1 MSSSLRL
8 PGPFRSTAPR
18 AVVAVAFVVLV
29 AAVVVLSLLLVRTP
43 SAAAPA
49 PAPSHPL
56 QMVSDQCYEA
66 GPATPC

>member
-18 AVVAVAFVVLV
+18 AIVAVAFVVLV

-56 QMVSDQCYEA
+56 QMVSDECSEA

>member
-18 AVVAVAFVVLV
+18 AIVAVAFVVLV

-56 QMVSDQCYEA
+56 QMVSDECYEA

>member
-1 MSSSLRL
+1 MSTSLRL

-18 AVVAVAFVVLV
+18 AIVAVAFVVLV

-56 QMVSDQCYEA
+56 QMVSDECYEA

>member
-8 PGPFRSTAPR
+8 PRPFRSAPQR
-18 AVVAVAFVVLV
+18 AIVAAAFVVLV

-49 PAPSHPL
+49 PIPTHPL
-56 QMVSDQCYEA
+56 QMVSDECYEA

>member
-18 AVVAVAFVVLV
+18 AIVAVAFVVLV

-66 GPATPC
+66 GPGTPC

>member
-1 MSSSLRL
+1 
-8 PGPFRSTAPR
+8 
-18 AVVAVAFVVLV
+18 VLV

>member
-18 AVVAVAFVVLV
+18 SLVAVAFVVLV

>member
-8 PGPFRSTAPR
+8 PHPFRSATQR
-18 AVVAVAFVVLV
+18 AVVAAAFVLLA
-29 AAVVVLSLLLVRTP
+29 AAVVVLSLLVGRTP

-49 PAPSHPL
+49 PVPTHSL
-56 QMVSDQCYEA
+56 QVVSDECYEA

>member
-8 PGPFRSTAPR
+8 PGPFRPTTQR
-18 AVVAVAFVVLV
+18 AVVAAAFVVL
-29 AAVVVLSLLLVRTP
+29 ATAVVVLTLLLVRTP

-56 QMVSDQCYEA
+56 QTVSDECYEV

>member
-8 PGPFRSTAPR
+8 PGPFRSSAPR
-18 AVVAVAFVVLV
+18 AFVAVAFVVLV

-56 QMVSDQCYEA
+56 QMVSDECYEA

>member
-1 MSSSLRL
+1 MNGKILL
-8 PGPFRSTAPR
+8 A
-18 AVVAVAFVVLV
+18 AFVVLV

-49 PAPSHPL
+49 PAPAPSHPL
-56 QMVSDQCYEA
+56 QMVSDECYEA

>member
-18 AVVAVAFVVLV
+18 AIVAVAFVVLV

>member
-8 PGPFRSTAPR
+8 PGPFRSSAPR
-18 AVVAVAFVVLV
+18 AIVAAAFVVLV

-49 PAPSHPL
+49 PAPSHSL
-56 QMVSDQCYEA
+56 QMVSDECYEA